1 MFKVYMCREKNQ
13 IKSPQGLKFRGWEFH
28 RRARLHG
35 SGCDPTPRQTRLLR
49 TMQIRFY
56 MSDLRLQ
63 RLWLMHRD
71 DMRFI
76 LRLGIETPTTSTIGR
91 HPDGSERRRLEH
103 AANQIRGKRGK
114 LTWSRAKRSMERA

>member
-1 MFKVYMCREKNQ
+1 
-13 IKSPQGLKFRGWEFH
+13 
-28 RRARLHG
+28 
-35 SGCDPTPRQTRLLR
+35 
-49 TMQIRFY
+49 MQIRFC

-91 HPDGSERRRLEH
+91 HPDGSERRGLEH

-114 LTWSRAKRSMERA
+114 LTWSRAKRSMKRA